1 MAFDTEK
8 IKEIFCISRIVK
20 ILSKLCYFQSRE
32 EDINKDGRPD
42 NLLFTLELPLLDTE
56 SLLGIKLIMIFDYKL
71 FVSWWE

>member
-1 MAFDTEK
+1 
-8 IKEIFCISRIVK
+8 VK

-71 FVSWWE
+71 FVS